1 MMKISLP
8 KRLTALLMTVAL
20 MIGLMPTITLPA
32 AAATLPGLTVSDK
45 IADHASFDNWKDYYG
60 TNSLLP
66 DGTRGISTWKAG
78 GVWTNKSVYNDS
90 DAFPSSVTMDNE
102 ANNFLVALSALA
114 STKEIV
120 GQSSTPT
127 DSFLVLDVSGSMDSS
142 DKAEGMVEAANRA
155 IHSLMAQNRNNR
167 VGVMLYSGTRNDN
180 GATATTLLLPLDHYT
195 TTSTVDVG
203 TLFNPETIPAYL
215 TISDDTNSPDV
226 GIAGG
231 VRNAN
236 SQRPTSAEREVVG
249 ATYIQRGLYDA
260 WKEFEKV
267 TDIKVPAGNVQA
279 GTQRSPVIVLMSDG
293 RPTLATD
300 NYNNVSLRNSDYGNG
315 TDDSTTWESV
325 FLTQLTAAW
334 VKGAIANHYGTD
346 AKLYTLGLGT
356 SNDRYATGVLNP
368 DNTNNSDI
376 TNWWSNFQ
384 TNINQNGN
392 VLVEDNWGSS
402 NDWYLTYDT
411 DRFAVNVGRSYSD
424 GYWSADDVEEMITAF
439 QEIIAEIGLQS
450 AYSATL
456 VEKSEAN
463 FDGYITVQDELG
475 SMMQVKDIKGILLGS
490 TLFSGEEMAKSLN
503 TGALGDANAP
513 TAYGDEFVLTVKER
527 LGLTDKTGA
536 SGETITATAQAQQL
550 IQAAYMDG
558 QLSYNTSTGAY
569 SNYIGWYGDENN
581 AYLGFWDKDTGL
593 TATGAPTGAKYINR
607 SYGYLGGA
615 STEEG
620 AADMMHIVVMVRTEI
635 VTGHQTVL
643 FRIPSSLIPMVEY
656 KVELEG
662 DSLETATNITL
673 TVTENDPIRLVY
685 EVGLPDDVN
694 SINID
699 QKVKQY
705 LAKDGSNYIHKD
717 ANGNYIFY
725 ANGWD
730 DNHDDVAPVISDLN
744 DAQKLEL
751 TKHVAESHFVPNTVN
766 ERFYVLEDS
775 VVYTKNGNDYT
786 PVTSGIDTNT
796 TYYFPR
802 TIVTVVNGTAQAMTQ
817 YEQLH
822 PATVANTGNF
832 QKNDATGYWEIKAGT
847 VRQQLS
853 NVILPKTDGNGNPA
867 NLTDTLPNTDQ
878 LWVNVVGSNPSDFN
892 VYSFLGNN
900 GKLTITP
907 TTGIKVTKDV
917 TELANGAAA
926 DEKFPITVTVDAAVS
941 DVAVTD
947 VDGVLLTGYSAQVV
961 AGKTV
966 VTLQLA
972 DGESAVISNLPAGVT
987 YTVAEA
993 ANEKYTATY
1002 TGATATVANTITE
1015 NLVTNEPVRP
1025 GSLYI
1030 TKEVVHAHEGE
1041 TFPTDYE
1048 FQFKVTF
1055 VDASGNPIAD
1065 TFQLENNYDATL
1077 TSLATDA
1084 NGVMTGYLRHGET
1097 VYIKDIPAG
1106 ATVTV
1111 EEVPPADG
1119 NHTLSGYRS
1128 RNFSGDTAD
1137 TDGVV
1142 TITSGRAATVVVTN
1156 TYTPK
1161 ETSVQIDVTAH
1172 KTLLSDSA
1180 VLHDVVLGFAI
1191 EQWDPVSRRWNEIKY
1206 KEYTWNKGSITQG
1219 TDTQDFAIDT
1229 VTLGAFTEAG
1239 VYTYRVVEAEP
1250 ASPTPGLAY
1259 DKTVHTIVVTVT
1271 DMGGQLVATVAD
1283 ETGAAINDS
1292 GTDGILDFTANF
1304 TNKFDYAPVSI
1315 EIVKAADNQSNT
1327 PQLSKGGFDFAAFEA
1342 NPDWSLVDE
1351 TADIT
1356 VTSDSNG
1363 SARMTATYNTE
1374 GVHRYVVKELP
1385 ENKAGW
1391 TAFSDAEYRVTVNV
1405 AKDLNNNLAATM
1417 TIVKVDSTADSD
1429 EKATYNGNS
1438 GTIIFRNTYRPDNAK
1453 VDLNVIPTVRKE
1465 LNGRD
1470 LKADEFTFAI
1480 FKNGEAAFDANG
1492 MLTNLADAVAT
1503 GANDASGNVTFAP
1516 AQLTFSQ
1523 VDKYEYDVVEVK
1535 GTLGGVTYDTTVYDL
1550 VVEVTDDG
1558 NSTLK
1563 AEHYFEDSVVKQ
1575 VTFHNTYSAKPTSVV
1590 IEGAKRI
1597 QVNSGVKLL
1606 NPGDYTFQL
1615 FEADAQGAPV
1625 GNPLATTANLANG
1638 TFQFDAIAYTHSDI
1652 GKTFRYVVLEK
1663 VPAGASVDSAS
1674 GKYVLNGVTYSD
1686 AQFIVEVTI
1695 TDNGDGTL
1703 KKDVAGNGANA
1714 IQFVNTYESRL
1725 ASVTLS
1731 GTKELDGRSLQDG
1744 EYSFVLHTS
1753 NAAFTEKNAIV
1764 QQNGADSVA
1773 NDANGEFTFKIENLG
1788 MGYHYYILSEVI
1800 PDQRATGIHYDAN
1813 VYHITVQ
1820 VSDSGNGQMGA
1831 ITTVVHSG
1839 QPNVS
1844 KPPIVFRNVYSPEPG
1859 ELPLSG
1865 SKTYNGGKALE
1876 NDVFSV
1882 GLYDAS
1888 GLLQTA
1894 QIKANGSFAFE
1905 NLQYTAADVGFIY
1918 TYTIKEIIPDGATD
1932 NGDGTFTYGQTIY
1945 DGTVYTLEVAVKDE
1959 QKDGVL
1965 EVESVLKKDNAPAN
1979 EITFTNTFVPTPV
1992 THTVIAKKTYEKGLR
2007 GGDFQFK
2014 LTSTD
2019 GKTNVNQTK
2028 ENAANGDIVF
2038 DAISFAEAGEYK
2050 FKLVEKIDNLL
2061 SFILPSIAEYEITV
2075 TVVNENGVLRV
2086 SNVASV
2092 NTMNTAESNLEFINI
2107 YLLDGKDEITI
2118 RGTKKLTGDRTQ
2130 VNAEEFA
2137 FGLYDAN
2144 GNLVESVR
2152 NDANGNF
2159 AFKPLEFDE
2168 TDVPVNG
2175 SKQITYTVQEIAGS
2189 NARYTYDDTI
2199 YTIVVTVKDNDQ
2211 GGVTASYTVNG
2222 TPSANAEIT
2231 FTNVYSNPTPV
2242 TYTPLAKKNYNKA
2255 LIGGEFKFTLEGS
2268 IGNIPVSQEKTN
2280 AAGGSITFDTLSFP
2294 EAGIY
2299 TFTVKEIDKLFNF
2312 IQYSAAE
2319 YTLVVTVVD
2328 TNGVLSLGTVTVNND
2343 PNGTIA
2349 FTNTYTFGGEEEIT
2363 LRGKKVLTGGRTS
2376 VNAGEFEFGLY
2387 DAAGNLVE
2395 SVKNDADGNFAF
2407 KALKFD
2413 ETDIPVGGSKQITY
2427 TVKEIAGSD
2436 IRVTYDQTVYT
2447 VVVTVK
2453 DNDQGGITASYT
2465 VNGNAN
2471 GAISFTNVYT
2481 PKPEDITVDFN
2492 IIKTVVNKGGEKIG
2506 PEGFEFLLDTLADGV
2521 ADTTVKTDSSGKAK
2535 FTLNYTEDDVGN
2547 TYTYK
2552 LTEVN
2557 GGKAN
2562 VTYSDAEYTIQVTI
2576 GLNGENKLFA
2586 TLTVNGKAATAVS
2599 AAFENVYDYTVPP
2612 QEPQEPQNPQ
2622 KPPVENPKTGDSFML
2637 QLWVALMFVSGGVL
2651 TTTLCIKKKQEAE
2664 N

>member
-1 MMKISLP
+1 MRKISFS
-8 KRLTALLMTVAL
+8 KRIMALLMTSAL
-20 MIGLMPTITLPA
+20 IIGLMPHVALPA
-32 AAATLPGLTVSDK
+32 KAAQQAGLTAIEKV
-45 IADHASFDNWKDYYG
+45 ADHSSFDNWKDYYG
-60 TNSLLP
+60 TNAILP

-78 GVWTNKSVYNDS
+78 GVWTDKSVYADS
-90 DAFPSSVTMDNE
+90 TAFPSSVTMDNS

-114 STKEIV
+114 SNKEIV

-195 TTSTVDVG
+195 TTSTVTTG
-203 TLFNPETIPAYL
+203 SWYNQETIPSYL

-231 VRNAN
+231 VLNAN
-236 SQRPTSAEREVVG
+236 SQRPTTANTEREVVG

-267 TDIKVPAGNVQA
+267 TDVKVPAGNVQA
-279 GTQRSPVIVLMSDG
+279 GIQRSPVIILMSDG

-315 TDDSTTWESV
+315 TEDSTTWESV

-334 VKGAIANHYGTD
+334 VKGAVADHYGTD
-346 AKLYTLGLGT
+346 ANLYTLGLGT
-356 SNDRYATGVLNP
+356 SNDRYATGVLDP
-368 DNTNNSDI
+368 GDVNNSDI

-384 TNINQNGN
+384 NNANQNGN

-402 NDWYLTYDT
+402 NDWYLAYDA

-424 GYWSADDVEEMITAF
+424 GYWSADDVSEMINAF
-439 QEIIAEIGLQS
+439 QEIIDEIGLQS

-456 VEKSEAN
+456 VEKGEAHL
-463 FDGYITVQDELG
+463 DGYITVQDELG
-475 SMMQVKDIKGILLGS
+475 SMMQVKDIKGILLGDK
-490 TLFSGEEMAKSLN
+490 LFSGEEMAKSLN
-503 TGALGDANAP
+503 TGALGDADAP

-536 SGETITATAQAQQL
+536 NGETITATSQAQQL
-550 IQAAYMDG
+550 IQAAYADG
-558 QLSYNTSTGAY
+558 QLSYNASTGAY
-569 SNYIGWYGDENN
+569 SNYIGWYGGEGN

-593 TATGAPTGAKYINR
+593 TATGAPTGTKYINK

-635 VTGHQTVL
+635 TTGHQTVL
-643 FRIPSSLIPMVEY
+643 FRIPSALIPMVEY

-685 EVGLPDDVN
+685 EVGLPDDIN

-699 QKVKQY
+699 QKVADYKAQ
-705 LAKDGSNYIHKD
+705 DGSNHIHKD
-717 ANGNYIFY
+717 ANGNYVFY

-730 DNHDDVAPVISDLN
+730 DNHDDVAPIISNLN

-775 VVYTKNGNDYT
+775 VVYTKSGNDYI
-786 PVTSGIDTNT
+786 PVTSGIDTNN

-802 TIVTVVNGTAQAMTQ
+802 TIVTVVNGTAQAMIQ
-817 YEQLH
+817 YEQLQ
-822 PATVANTGNF
+822 PATVANTNNF
-832 QKNDATGYWEIKAGT
+832 QKNAATGYWEVKAGT

-853 NVILPKTDGNGNPA
+853 NVILPKTDENGNPA

-878 LWVNVVGSNPSDFN
+878 LWVHVDGSNPSDFN

-900 GKLTITP
+900 GKLTVAP
-907 TTGIKVTKDV
+907 ATGIKVTKDV

-926 DEKFPITVTVDAAVS
+926 DEKFPITVTIDAAVS
-941 DVAVTD
+941 NPVVTD
-947 VDGVLLTGYSAQVV
+947 VDGNLLTSYAAQVA
-961 AGKTV
+961 AGKTA
-966 VTLQLA
+966 VTLHLA
-972 DGESAVISNLPAGVT
+972 DGESAVISNLPAGVA
-987 YTVAEA
+987 YTVIEA

-1002 TGATATVANTITE
+1002 SGAAATVANTIVE

-1041 TFPTDYE
+1041 SFPADYE

-1055 VDASGNPIAD
+1055 VDVNGNPIVD

-1077 TSLATDA
+1077 TALPTDA

-1111 EEVPPADG
+1111 EEVLPTDG

-1142 TITSGRAATVVVTN
+1142 TIVSGRAATVVVTN

-1161 ETSVQIDVTAH
+1161 PTSVQINVTAH
-1172 KTLLSDSA
+1172 KTLLSDNA
-1180 VLHDVVLGFAI
+1180 VLNDVVLGFAI
-1191 EQWDPVSRRWNEIKY
+1191 EQWNPETQSWSSVETLNA
-1206 KEYTWNKGSITQG
+1206 TWSKADITLTQG
-1219 TDTQDFAIDT
+1219 EATKDFVLPTA
-1229 VTLGAFTEAG
+1229 TLDDFTEVG
-1239 VYTYRVVEAEP
+1239 TYTYRVVETEP

-1271 DMGGQLVATVAD
+1271 DRGGQLVATVAD

-1292 GTDGILDFTANF
+1292 NTDGILDFTANF

-1327 PQLSKGGFDFAAFEA
+1327 PQLSKGGFEFAAFEA
-1342 NPDWSLVDE
+1342 NPDWSFVDDI
-1351 TADIT
+1351 ADIT

-1363 SARMTATYNTE
+1363 SARMTAIYKAE
-1374 GVHRYVVKELP
+1374 GVHRYVVKELQ
-1385 ENKAGW
+1385 ESKAGW
-1391 TAFSDAEYRVTVNV
+1391 TAFSDAEYRITVNV
-1405 AKDLNNNLAATM
+1405 AKDINDNLAATM
-1417 TIVKVDSTADSD
+1417 TIVKVDSTDDSD
-1429 EKATYNGNS
+1429 EKATYSGNS
-1438 GTIIFRNTYRPDNAK
+1438 GTIIFQNTYNP
-1453 VDLNVIPTVRKE
+1453 VDATVGLNTLVKKQ
-1465 LNGRD
+1465 LNNGKPGD
-1470 LKADEFTFAI
+1470 KAFTFAI
-1480 FKNGEAAFDANG
+1480 FNNGEAAFDTNG

-1503 GANDASGNVTFAP
+1503 GTNDADGNVTFAP

-1523 VDKYEYDVVEVK
+1523 VGKYEYDVVEVK
-1535 GTLGGVTYDTTVYDL
+1535 GSLGGVTYDATVYDL

-1558 NSTLK
+1558 NGNLQ
-1563 AEHYFEDSVVKQ
+1563 AEHYFEDAVGQQ
-1575 VTFHNTYSAKPTSVV
+1575 VTFQNTYTTEPTSVV

-1606 NPGDYTFQL
+1606 NAGEYTFQL

-1638 TFQFDAIAYTHSDI
+1638 TFRFDAIEYTHSDI

-1663 VPAGASVDSAS
+1663 VPDGASLDAVS

-1686 AQFIVEVTI
+1686 AKFVVEVTI

-1703 KKDVAGNGANA
+1703 KKDVTGNGTNN
-1714 IQFVNTYESRL
+1714 IQFVNTYDSKL

-1731 GTKELDGRSLQDG
+1731 GTKELRGRNLRDG
-1744 EYSFVLHTS
+1744 EFSFVLHAS
-1753 NAAFTEKNAIV
+1753 NAAFTEKTAVV

-1773 NDANGEFTFKIENLG
+1773 NDANDEFTFKIENLG

-1800 PDQRATGIHYDAN
+1800 PDQRDTGIHYDAN

-1820 VSDSGNGQMGA
+1820 VSDSGNGQMSA

-1844 KPPIVFRNVYSPEPG
+1844 KPPIIFTNKYSPEPG

-1882 GLYDAS
+1882 GLYDAT
-1888 GLLQTA
+1888 GALLQTA
-1894 QIKANGSFAFE
+1894 LIKATGSFAFE
-1905 NLQYTAADVGFIY
+1905 NLTYTAADVGQTY

-1932 NGDGTFTYGQTIY
+1932 NGNGTFTFRQNIY
-1945 DGTVYTLEVAVKDE
+1945 DGTVYTLEVKITDDN
-1959 QKDGVL
+1959 KDGAL
-1965 EVESVLKKDNAPAN
+1965 EIAKSLKKGNADAS
-1979 EITFTNTFVPTPV
+1979 EVAFTNTFVPTPV
-1992 THTVIAKKTYEKGLR
+1992 THTVVAKKTYEKGLN

-2028 ENAANGDIVF
+2028 ENAANGDITF

-2050 FKLVEKIDNLL
+2050 FKLVEKTDNLL

-2086 SNVASV
+2086 SNAASV
-2092 NTMNTAESNLEFINI
+2092 NTMNTAESNLEFINT

-2130 VNAEEFA
+2130 VNAEEFE
-2137 FGLYDAN
+2137 FGLYDAA
-2144 GNLVESVR
+2144 GKLIETVK
-2152 NDANGNF
+2152 NDADGNF
-2159 AFKPLEFDE
+2159 AFTTLKFDE

-2175 SKQITYTVQEIAGS
+2175 SKQVSYTVKEIAGD
-2189 NARYTYDDTI
+2189 NVRYTYDDTI
-2199 YTIVVTVKDNDQ
+2199 HTVIVTVKDNDQ
-2211 GGVTASYTVNG
+2211 GGITATYTVNG
-2222 TPSANAEIT
+2222 TPGANAEIT
-2231 FTNVYSNPTPV
+2231 FTNGYTNPTPV
-2242 TYTPLAKKNYNKA
+2242 TYTPKAKKNYNKA
-2255 LIGGEFKFTLEGS
+2255 LSGGDFKFKLEG
-2268 IGNIPVSQEKTN
+2268 NINGTPVSQEKTN
-2280 AAGGSITFDTLSFP
+2280 AADGSITFDALRFP
-2294 EAGIY
+2294 EAGSY
-2299 TFTVKEIDKLFNF
+2299 TFTVKEIDKLLGF
-2312 IQYSAAE
+2312 IEYSAVE
-2319 YTLVVTVVD
+2319 YKLVVNIID
-2328 TNGVLSLGTVTVNND
+2328 TKGVLSLGSVTVNND
-2343 PNGTIA
+2343 PTGTIA
-2349 FTNTYTFGGEEEIT
+2349 FTNNYVMDGEDEIT
-2363 LRGKKVLTGGRTS
+2363 LRGTKKLTGGTLK
-2376 VNAGEFEFGLY
+2376 AGEFEFGLY
-2387 DAAGNLVE
+2387 DAAGKLIE
-2395 SVKNDADGNFAF
+2395 TVKNDVNGNFAF
-2407 KALKFD
+2407 TTLKFD
-2413 ETDIPVGGSKQITY
+2413 ETDVPVSGQKFVSY

-2436 IRVTYDQTVYT
+2436 THITYDQTVYT

-2453 DNDQGGITASYT
+2453 DNEKGGVTASCT
-2465 VNGNAN
+2465 VNGAAD
-2471 GAISFTNVYT
+2471 GAIAFTNIYT
-2481 PKPEDITVDFN
+2481 PATVQPDNPQTGDNFN
-2492 IIKTVVNKGGEKIG
+2492 IGIWIALFFISGGALI
-2506 PEGFEFLLDTLADGV
+2506 
-2521 ADTTVKTDSSGKAK
+2521 
-2535 FTLNYTEDDVGN
+2535 
-2547 TYTYK
+2547 
-2552 LTEVN
+2552 
-2557 GGKAN
+2557 
-2562 VTYSDAEYTIQVTI
+2562 
-2576 GLNGENKLFA
+2576 
-2586 TLTVNGKAATAVS
+2586 TLTVAGR
-2599 AAFENVYDYTVPP
+2599 
-2612 QEPQEPQNPQ
+2612 
-2622 KPPVENPKTGDSFML
+2622 
-2637 QLWVALMFVSGGVL
+2637 
-2651 TTTLCIKKKQEAE
+2651 KKKDAE
-2664 N
+2664 EHQNIEK

>member
-8 KRLTALLMTVAL
+8 KRLTALYMIVAL
-20 MIGLMPTITLPA
+20 LVGLMPAITLPA
-32 AAATLPGLTVSDK
+32 AGATLPGLTVSDK

-60 TNSLLP
+60 TNTLLP

-78 GVWTNKSVYNDS
+78 GVWTDKSVYSDS
-90 DAFPSSVTMDNE
+90 SAFPGSGTMDNE
-102 ANNFLVALSALA
+102 ANNFLIALSALA

-127 DSFLVLDVSGSMDSS
+127 DSFLVLDVSGSMDDSG
-142 DKAEGMVEAANRA
+142 KAEGMVEAANRA
-155 IHSLMAQNRNNR
+155 IDSLMKQNKNNR
-167 VGVMLYSGTRNDN
+167 VGVMLYSGTRSDN

-195 TTSTVDVG
+195 TTSTVTVG
-203 TLFNPETIPAYL
+203 DRYNWETIPSYL
-215 TISDDTNSPDV
+215 TISDSGSSPDV
-226 GIAGG
+226 GIADG

-236 SQRPTSAEREVVG
+236 SLSPASVKREVVG

-279 GTQRSPVIVLMSDG
+279 GTRRSPVIILMSDG

-300 NYNNVSLRNSDYGNG
+300 DYNSVGLRNSTYGNG
-315 TDDSTTWESV
+315 TEDTTSWETV

-356 SNDRYATGVLNP
+356 GNDRYATGVLNP
-368 DNTNNSDI
+368 DNINNINI
-376 TNWWSNFQ
+376 TNWWSNFR
-384 TNINQNGN
+384 NNVNQNGD

-402 NDWYLTYDT
+402 DWYLAYDT

-439 QEIIAEIGLQS
+439 QEIVAEIGLQS

-456 VEKSEAN
+456 VEKSEAHL
-463 FDGYITVQDELG
+463 DGYITVQDELG
-475 SMMQVKDIKGILLGS
+475 SMMQVKDVKGILLGN

-513 TAYGDEFVLTVKER
+513 TAYGNEFVYTVKER
-527 LGLTDKTGA
+527 LALTDKTGA
-536 SGETITATAQAQQL
+536 SGEIITATAQAQQL

-558 QLSYNTSTGAY
+558 QLSYNVSTGAY

-593 TATGAPTGAKYINR
+593 TAIGAPTGAKYINQ

-662 DSLETATNITL
+662 DSLETAANITL
-673 TVTENDPIRLVY
+673 TVTENEPIRLVY

-705 LAKDGSNYIHKD
+705 LAKDGSNHIHKD

-730 DNHDDVAPVISDLN
+730 DNHDDVAPIISDLN

-775 VVYTKNGNDYT
+775 VVYTKNGNDYI
-786 PVTSGIDTNT
+786 PVTGGINTNN

-822 PATVANTGNF
+822 PATVANTANF

-892 VYSFLGNN
+892 IYSFLGNN

-907 TTGIKVTKDV
+907 ATGIKVTKDV

-947 VDGVLLTGYSAQVV
+947 VDGILWTGYTAQVV

-972 DGESAVISNLPAGVT
+972 DLESAVISNLPAGVT

-1015 NLVTNEPVRP
+1015 NLVINEPIRF

-1041 TFPTDYE
+1041 AFPTDYE

-1055 VDASGNPIAD
+1055 IDAGGNPIVD

-1077 TSLATDA
+1077 TALTTDA

-1111 EEVPPADG
+1111 EEVPPTDG
-1119 NHTLSGYRS
+1119 KHTLSGYRS

-1156 TYTPK
+1156 TYSPK

-1172 KTLLSDSA
+1172 KTLLSNNT

-1191 EQWDPVSRRWNEIKY
+1191 EQWDPDNRRWNEIKY
-1206 KEYTWNKGSITQG
+1206 KEYTWNKESITQG
-1219 TDTQDFAIDT
+1219 TDTQDFLIDT
-1229 VTLGAFTEAG
+1229 VKLGAFTEAG

-1271 DMGGQLVATVAD
+1271 DVNGQLVATVTD
-1283 ETGAAINDS
+1283 ETGAAIDDS

-1304 TNKFDYAPVSI
+1304 TNKFDYVPVSI

-1327 PQLSKGGFDFAAFEA
+1327 PHLSKGGFDFAAFEA
-1342 NPDWSLVDE
+1342 NSDWSLADD
-1351 TADIT
+1351 TADII

-1363 SARMTATYNTE
+1363 SARMTAIYDSE
-1374 GVHRYVVKELP
+1374 GVHRYVVKELQ

-1391 TAFSDAEYRVTVNV
+1391 IAFSDAEYRVTVNI
-1405 AKDLNNNLAATM
+1405 AKDINNNLAATM
-1417 TIVKVDSTADSD
+1417 TIVKVDPTADSD
-1429 EKATYNGNS
+1429 EKATYSGNS
-1438 GTIIFRNTYRPDNAK
+1438 GTIIFQNTYRPDNAK
-1453 VDLNVIPTVRKE
+1453 VDLNVIPAVRKD

-1492 MLTNLADAVAT
+1492 MITNLADAVAT
-1503 GANDASGNVTFAP
+1503 GTNDADGNVAFAP
-1516 AQLTFSQ
+1516 AQLTFYQ
-1523 VDKYEYDVVEVK
+1523 VGKYEYDVVEVK
-1535 GTLGGVTYDTTVYDL
+1535 GTLGGVTYDATVYDL

-1558 NSTLK
+1558 NGTLK
-1563 AEHYFEDSVVKQ
+1563 AEYYFEDSVGRTVIFQ
-1575 VTFHNTYSAKPTSVV
+1575 NTYTVEPTSVV

-1606 NPGDYTFQL
+1606 NPGDYTFLL
-1615 FEADAQGAPV
+1615 FGADAQGAPV
-1625 GNPLATTANLANG
+1625 GNPLATTVNLANG
-1638 TFQFDAIAYTHSDI
+1638 TFRFDAIEYTHSDI
-1652 GKTFRYVVLEK
+1652 NKTFRYVVLEQ
-1663 VPAGASVDSAS
+1663 VPAGASVDSGS

-1686 AQFIVEVTI
+1686 AEFIVEVTI

-1703 KKDVAGNGANA
+1703 KKDVTGNGANS
-1714 IQFVNTYESRL
+1714 IQFVNTYESKP
-1725 ASVTLS
+1725 ASVTLN
-1731 GTKELDGRSLQDG
+1731 GTKMLSGRNLQEG

-1764 QQNGADSVA
+1764 QQNGADYVA
-1773 NDANGEFTFKIENLG
+1773 NDVNDEFTFKIENLG

-1800 PDQRATGIHYDAN
+1800 PEQRAVGIRYDAN
-1813 VYHITVQ
+1813 VYRITIQ
-1820 VSDSGNGQMGA
+1820 VSDSGNGQMSA
-1831 ITTVVHSG
+1831 TTTVVHSG

-1844 KPPIVFRNVYSPEPG
+1844 NPPIVFKNVYSPEPG

-1865 SKTYNGGKALE
+1865 SKIYNGGKALE

-1882 GLYDAS
+1882 GLYDAT

-1905 NLQYTAADVGFIY
+1905 NLQYTAANVGFVY

-1945 DGTVYTLEVAVKDE
+1945 DGKVYTLEVTVKDE

-1965 EVESVLKKDNAPAN
+1965 ELESVLKKGTDPAN

-2007 GGDFQFK
+2007 GGDFRFE
-2014 LTSTD
+2014 LTGTD
-2019 GKTNVNQTK
+2019 GKTNVDQTK

-2038 DAISFAEAGEYK
+2038 DAISFTEAGEYK
-2050 FKLVEKIDNLL
+2050 FKLVEKKDNIL
-2061 SFILPSIAEYEITV
+2061 SFILPSVAEYEITV

-2086 SNVASV
+2086 SDAVSV
-2092 NTMNTAESNLEFINI
+2092 NTKNTAETNLEFINT

-2118 RGTKKLTGDRTQ
+2118 RGTKKLTGGRT
-2130 VNAEEFA
+2130 
-2137 FGLYDAN
+2137 
-2144 GNLVESVR
+2144 
-2152 NDANGNF
+2152 
-2159 AFKPLEFDE
+2159 
-2168 TDVPVNG
+2168 
-2175 SKQITYTVQEIAGS
+2175 
-2189 NARYTYDDTI
+2189 
-2199 YTIVVTVKDNDQ
+2199 
-2211 GGVTASYTVNG
+2211 
-2222 TPSANAEIT
+2222 SANAE
-2231 FTNVYSNPTPV
+2231 
-2242 TYTPLAKKNYNKA
+2242 
-2255 LIGGEFKFTLEGS
+2255 
-2268 IGNIPVSQEKTN
+2268 
-2280 AAGGSITFDTLSFP
+2280 
-2294 EAGIY
+2294 
-2299 TFTVKEIDKLFNF
+2299 
-2312 IQYSAAE
+2312 
-2319 YTLVVTVVD
+2319 
-2328 TNGVLSLGTVTVNND
+2328 
-2343 PNGTIA
+2343 
-2349 FTNTYTFGGEEEIT
+2349 
-2363 LRGKKVLTGGRTS
+2363 
-2376 VNAGEFEFGLY
+2376 EFEFGLY

-2395 SVKNDADGNFAF
+2395 SVKNDANGNFEF
-2407 KALKFD
+2407 TPLKFD
-2413 ETDIPVGGSKQITY
+2413 ETDVPVNGSKQITY
-2427 TVKEIAGSD
+2427 TVEEIPGAD

-2471 GAISFTNVYT
+2471 GVISFTNVYT
-2481 PKPEDITVDFN
+2481 PMPEDITVDFN
-2492 IIKTVVNKGGEKIG
+2492 IIKTVVNKGGKKIG
-2506 PEGFEFLLDTLADGV
+2506 PEGFEFLLDTLTDGV
-2521 ADTTVKTDSSGKAK
+2521 ADTVVKTDKDGKAK
-2535 FTLNYTEDDVGN
+2535 FTLNYTEDDIGN

-2562 VTYSDAEYTIQVTI
+2562 VTYSNAEYTIQVTI

-2612 QEPQEPQNPQ
+2612 Q
-2622 KPPVENPKTGDSFML
+2622 KPPASENPETGDSSML
-2637 QLWVALMFVSGGVL
+2637 QLWVALMFVSGGVVA
-2651 TTTLCIKKKQEAE
+2651 TTLCIKKKQEAE